1 MDKKDLSAKA
11 MKAVLWETLQKLES
25 NDIDVGTA
33 DAIAQQSREIVR
45 VIKTQQSILSQAKEN
60 ITDELVS
67 YAK

>member
-1 MDKKDLSAKA
+1 MKTLSAIE
-11 MKAVLWETLQKLES
+11 MKKVLWETLQKLES
-25 NDIDVGTA
+25 NAIDVGTA

-60 ITDELVS
+60 ITDELID

>member
-1 MDKKDLSAKA
+1 MDDKLSAKN
-11 MKAVLWETLQKLES
+11 MKDVLWDTLKKLRD
-25 NDIDVGTA
+25 NKIDVGSA

-60 ITDELVS
+60 ITSELID